1 MMFETTGHAT
11 GHATDPTGAPAGAGH
26 TAGAGHHG
34 SRPAARTPRARR
46 RAGVAA
52 SGLAALALA
61 LGACGSEDSAEDVV
75 ADATSAVAS
84 AATEATSA
92 VGSAAAEATSA
103 VGSAVDDADRDGHG
117 DDHAEEDQ
125 AYLDEVRAGG
135 VDVRDDEDFVIRGHD
150 ACRDLEDGESADV
163 VIAKYYE
170 AHPEAG
176 ETEGETVVTAA
187 VNAFCPDYAP
197 ALN

>member
-1 MMFETTGHAT
+1 MTPNTTGT
-11 GHATDPTGAPAGAGH
+11 
-26 TAGAGHHG
+26 
-34 SRPAARTPRARR
+34 RTRR
-46 RAGVAA
+46 RAMAAA
-52 SGLAALALA
+52 SGLAALALV
-61 LGACGSEDSAEDVV
+61 LSACSNDESAEDTV

-84 AATEATSA
+84 AATEVTSA

-103 VGSAVDDADRDGHG
+103 VASAADDADRDDQHD
-117 DDHAEEDQ
+117 DDHEEKDR
-125 AYLDEVRAGG
+125 AFLDEVRAGG
-135 VDVRDDEDFVIRGHD
+135 VDVRDDDDFLIRGHD

-163 VIAKYYE
+163 VITKYYE

-197 ALN
+197 ALNN

>member
-1 MMFETTGHAT
+1 MTPNTTGT
-11 GHATDPTGAPAGAGH
+11 
-26 TAGAGHHG
+26 
-34 SRPAARTPRARR
+34 RTRR
-46 RAGVAA
+46 RAMAAA
-52 SGLAALALA
+52 SGLAALALV
-61 LGACGSEDSAEDVV
+61 LSACSNDESAEDTV

-84 AATEATSA
+84 AATEVTSA

-103 VGSAVDDADRDGHG
+103 VASAADDADRDDRDDQHEG
-117 DDHAEEDQ
+117 DHEDKDR
-125 AYLDEVRAGG
+125 AFLDEVRAGG
-135 VDVRDDEDFVIRGHD
+135 VDVRDDDDFLIRGHD

-163 VIAKYYE
+163 VIGKYYD

-197 ALN
+197 ALNN

>member
-1 MMFETTGHAT
+1 MTPNT
-11 GHATDPTGAPAGAGH
+11 
-26 TAGAGHHG
+26 
-34 SRPAARTPRARR
+34 RTRR
-46 RAGVAA
+46 RAMAAA

-61 LGACGSEDSAEDVV
+61 LSACSGDDSVEDSVDS
-75 ADATSAVAS
+75 ATSAVAS

-103 VGSAVDDADRDGHG
+103 AASAVDDHDHDHA
-117 DDHAEEDQ
+117 DDHADADR

-135 VDVRDDEDFVIRGHD
+135 VEVHDDADFLIRGHD

-170 AHPEAG
+170 AHSEAPEN
-176 ETEGETVVTAA
+176 EGETVVTAA

-197 ALN
+197 ALNN